1 MPLYACTILLS
12 AFLLFLVQPIVA
24 KLILPWF
31 GGSAGVWTICL
42 VFFQVVLLLGY
53 LYAHGIA
60 RHLHPRRQSLLHIIL
75 LAASLLLLPIVP
87 GAAWKPAGG
96 TDPTWRILILLTVCL
111 GLPYF
116 LLSATTPLLQS
127 WYAQKRPTALP
138 YRLFALSN
146 TASLLALV
154 SYPAVVEPRTQTHSQ
169 AVGWSIAYT
178 VFVVL
183 CMTSAWLSRTSRSL
197 QPHGESTG
205 AHPRPPWTRQGVW
218 LLLAACGSM
227 LLLAITNHL
236 TQNIAAVPFLWI
248 LPLVLYLLTFCIAF
262 GASTRI
268 PRWIVLRLLAVALGS
283 MAYLLYETGFAH
295 VLQIGIP
302 VFASGLFIACL
313 FCNGELNRTK
323 PHARHLTLFYLM
335 ISLGGAIGALFA
347 GLAAP
352 RLFTAP
358 YELPLALLLTAVL
371 ATVLTWK
378 EGWGP
383 RILWLA
389 ATAGVALLI
398 VTQVRQ
404 FENDSLV
411 ILRNFYGTLRV
422 KQSGGLEIQIR
433 TLYHGTVAHGSQFLL
448 APRRLQPTTYYA
460 RNSGAGIALDSCCP
474 EPKRV
479 GVIGLGAGTVAVYG
493 RPGDVFRFYEI
504 NPQVEHIARSVF
516 TYLKESQAKVEVILG
531 DARLSLESEP
541 PQHFDVLLIDAFSGD
556 AIPMHLLTKEAVSLY
571 LGHLKPTGILAFHV
585 SNTYLDLAPV
595 VRQLAE
601 FYGKQSLLVHSNA
614 NSPEDETAADWVL
627 TGNRPDLF
635 RLRKIEKT
643 GKPIP
648 LRPELRIWTDDYS
661 SLLQVLKGRQS
672 D

>member
-1 MPLYACTILLS
+1 MPGLTPLYVCTILLS
-12 AFLLFLVQPIVA
+12 AFLLFLIQPIIA

-31 GGSAGVWTICL
+31 GGAAGVWIVCL

-60 RHLHPRRQSLLHIIL
+60 RHLRPRRQSQLHITL

-87 GAAWKPAGG
+87 GTIWKPAGG
-96 TDPTWRILILLTVCL
+96 TDPTWRILILLTVCA

-127 WYAQKRPTALP
+127 WYARARPTALP

-146 TASLLALV
+146 AASLLALIG
-154 SYPAVVEPRTQTHSQ
+154 YPAVVEPRAQTHSQ
-169 AVGWSIAYT
+169 AVGWSIAYA

-183 CMTSAWLSRTSRSL
+183 CITAAWLSGTSLPL
-197 QPHGESTG
+197 QPSTG
-205 AHPRPPWTRQGVW
+205 AGPRPPWRRQGIW

-236 TQNIAAVPFLWI
+236 TQNIAGVPFLWV

-262 GASTRI
+262 GASIWI
-268 PRWIVLRLLAVALGS
+268 PRWIVLRLLAVALGA

-323 PHARHLTLFYLM
+323 PHAGHLTLFYLM
-335 ISLGGAIGALFA
+335 IALGGALGALFA

-358 YELPLALLLTAVL
+358 YELPLALLLTTVL
-371 ATVLTWK
+371 ASGLTWRQ
-378 EGWGP
+378 GWGP
-383 RILWLA
+383 RVLWLVA
-389 ATAGVALLI
+389 ATGAAVLIATQAL
-398 VTQVRQ
+398 Q
-404 FENDSLV
+404 FENESLV
-411 ILRNFYGTLRV
+411 MLRSFYGTLRV
-422 KQSGGLEIQIR
+422 KQSGGLETQIR

-448 APRRLQPTTYYA
+448 APKRLRPTTYYA
-460 RNSGAGIALDSCCP
+460 RGSGAGIALDSCRP
-474 EPKRV
+474 GPKRA
-479 GVIGLGAGTVAVYG
+479 GVIGLGVGSVAAYG

-516 TYLKESQAKVEVILG
+516 TYLKESQAKVEVVLG

-541 PQHFDVLLIDAFSGD
+541 PQRFDVLLIDAFSGD

-571 LGHLKPTGILAFHV
+571 LSHLKPTGILAFHV
-585 SNTYLDLAPV
+585 SNTYLDLAPIV
-595 VRQLAE
+595 GQLAE
-601 FYGKQSLLVHSNA
+601 FYGKQSILVHNKA
-614 NSPEDETAADWVL
+614 NPPEDENAADWVL
-627 TGNRPDLF
+627 AGNRPDLL
-635 RLRKIEKT
+635 RLRGIEKT
-643 GKPIP
+643 GKPI
-648 LRPELRIWTDDYS
+648 LFRPGLRIWTDDYS
-661 SLLQVLKGRQS
+661 SVLQVLK
-672 D
+672 